1 MSCDIVTSWSQYL
14 REDVQTITKRKDL
27 DSTWGTIPIGVRKGL
42 PPEKPD
48 RLPAFAHGVL
58 FPIRKAP
65 VGSESSRGI
74 SVVRLV
80 TLEPSYSYNDRGS

>member
-27 DSTWGTIPIGVRKGL
+27 DSTWGMIPIGVRKGL

-48 RLPAFAHGVL
+48 RLPAFAHG
-58 FPIRKAP
+58 
-65 VGSESSRGI
+65 
-74 SVVRLV
+74 
-80 TLEPSYSYNDRGS
+80 SYSQFGRHPSALNRRVESW